1 MEEPRPKKKI
11 SFYRHVLFGM
21 FFAVTFS
28 AAFHS
33 ALQVLLQSYIKGP
46 ALSINVNNGAINI
59 SITDNRAAQ
68 NKISEGTAENAIV
81 KTAYA
86 IVAGTKT
93 SGSAPQAKTAVDEG
107 GNKIR
112 PKRGAIMV
120 GASIS
125 GFINIAIFIWF
136 IMRIKPIYNFVVKGD
151 AGARLVAIERFNG
164 IYKTIALY
172 FIILLLINNVKDGW
186 VLFNNGRFSA
196 FDFFMF
202 NIIPSAFGCYYGIY
216 FSIIYL
222 EPFLFTKVADIF
234 YSGADLYTK
243 KEGLH
248 LTLRTRLFT
257 TILNLLVIPMI
268 IIVCFA
274 FLIPEADVEGL
285 IEANNIAKLKELFYP
300 ILISKY
306 NLLAIAFISLCYA
319 IGYIEMLY
327 RSIQRP
333 IDELVKKM
341 ERLAGGDFDVKTT
354 VLSSDEIGKLKY
366 NFNLMIDGLTDRE
379 KLRETFGKYVSIEI
393 AKHLIETN
401 KIDLGGEDIYATVL
415 FSDIRNFTSM
425 SEKMSA
431 REVVDFLNEYFS
443 YISEPILNNHGVI
456 NKFIGD
462 AVMAI
467 YSPHLGSADHIA
479 DAVRSAV
486 GMREKLKEFNASKKY
501 GFEVRFGVGIHTGML
516 VAGNIGTKS
525 RLEYT
530 FIGDTVNVASRIET
544 ENKSFGTDILI
555 SGHVAD
561 NLDAGLKSM
570 LSLEKCPPIS
580 VKGKEKPVQL
590 YKIL

>member
-1 MEEPRPKKKI
+1 MEKPRKKI

-33 ALQVLLQSYIKGP
+33 ALQVLLQSYFKGSYLSVNVSNGPVKISISDRRAVSDKGP
-46 ALSINVNNGAINI
+46 QDFASG
-59 SITDNRAAQ
+59 
-68 NKISEGTAENAIV
+68 
-81 KTAYA
+81 
-86 IVAGTKT
+86 VAGTEET
-93 SGSAPQAKTAVDEG
+93 SVESKVAARSDKDSKPFVEA
-107 GNKIR
+107 GNKENSGR
-112 PKRGAIMV
+112 PKRGVIMV
-120 GASIS
+120 GAGFS
-125 GFINIAIFIWF
+125 GLIYIVIFIWF
-136 IMRIKPIYNFVVKGD
+136 ILRIKPIYNFTVKGVESE
-151 AGARLVAIERFNG
+151 RLVAIDRFNG
-164 IYKTIALY
+164 IYKTICAY
-172 FIILLLINNVKDGW
+172 FIILMLINFCREFIAFYKYAS
-186 VLFNNGRFSA
+186 FSIA
-196 FDFFMF
+196 DFMLY
-202 NIIPSAFGCYYGIY
+202 NALPSAFGCYYGIY

-243 KEGLH
+243 KEGLQ
-248 LTLRTRLFT
+248 LSLRTRLFM

-274 FLIPEADVEGL
+274 FLIPEADIEG
-285 IEANNIAKLKELFYP
+285 IIAANNISKLKEIFYP

-341 ERLAGGDFDVKTT
+341 ERLAGGDFNVKTT

-401 KIDLGGEDIYATVL
+401 KIDLGGEDINATVL

-425 SEKMSA
+425 SEKMTA

-443 YISEPILNNHGVI
+443 YISEPIIQNHGVI

-467 YSPHLGSADHIA
+467 YSPHLGSENHVA
-479 DAVRSAV
+479 DAVKSAV
-486 GMREKLKEFNASKKY
+486 GMREKLKEFNSSKKY
-501 GFEVRFGVGIHTGML
+501 GFEVRFGVGIHTGIL

-530 FIGDTVNVASRIET
+530 VIGDTVNVASRIET
-544 ENKSFGTDILI
+544 ENKSFGSDILVSESVI
-555 SGHVAD
+555 E
-561 NLDAGLKSM
+561 NLDNDLKS
-570 LSLEKCPPIS
+570 SINTEKCPPIS
-580 VKGKEKPVQL
+580 VKGKEKPVLL

>member
-1 MEEPRPKKKI
+1 
-11 SFYRHVLFGM
+11 M

-46 ALSINVNNGAINI
+46 AHNISVNSGGGAVNI
-59 SITDNRAAQ
+59 SISDNHAMQ
-68 NKISEGTAENAIV
+68 NNKSEGTSENVIV
-81 KTAYA
+81 KTADA
-86 IVAGTKT
+86 VVAGTKIND
-93 SGSAPQAKTAVDEG
+93 SVPYSKTAVGEA
-107 GNKIR
+107 GNKTR

-120 GASIS
+120 GASLS
-125 GFINIAIFIWF
+125 GLVNLAIFIWF
-136 IMRIKPIYNFVVKGD
+136 IMRIKPIYNFAIKGD
-151 AGARLVAIERFNG
+151 ADARLSAIERFNG

-172 FIILLLINNVKDGW
+172 FIILLLVNNVKDA
-186 VLFNNGRFSA
+186 VFLFKTGSFSA
-196 FDFFMF
+196 FDFFAF
-202 NIIPSAFGCYYGIY
+202 NILPSAFGCYYGIY
-216 FSIIYL
+216 FSVIYL
-222 EPFLFTKVADIF
+222 EPFLFTKMADIF
-234 YSGADLYTK
+234 YSGADLYTR

-248 LTLRTRLFT
+248 LTLRMRLFM

-300 ILISKY
+300 VFISKY
-306 NLLAIAFISLCYA
+306 HLLAIAFISLCYA

-341 ERLAGGDFDVKTT
+341 ERLAGGDFEVKTT

-501 GFEVRFGVGIHTGML
+501 GFEVRFGVGVHTGML

>member
-1 MEEPRPKKKI
+1 
-11 SFYRHVLFGM
+11 M

-33 ALQVLLQSYIKGP
+33 ALQVLLQSYFKGSY
-46 ALSINVNNGAINI
+46 LSVNVSNGPVKI
-59 SITDNRAAQ
+59 SISDKRAVDGGPQGFASGGSRL
-68 NKISEGTAENAIV
+68 KASGA
-81 KTAYA
+81 
-86 IVAGTKT
+86 AGTEEN
-93 SGSAPQAKTAVDEG
+93 SIEDNVTARSIKESKPFVEA
-107 GNKIR
+107 GNKDGSGR
-112 PKRGAIMV
+112 PRRGVITV
-120 GASIS
+120 GAGASFS
-125 GFINIAIFIWF
+125 GFIYIAVFIWF
-136 IMRIKPIYNFVVKGD
+136 ILRIKPIYNFTVKGVESE
-151 AGARLVAIERFNG
+151 RLLAIERFNG
-164 IYKTIALY
+164 IYRTICAY
-172 FIILLLINNVKDGW
+172 FIILMLINFCREF
-186 VLFNNGRFSA
+186 LA
-196 FDFFMF
+196 FYHMRSSISTADFMLY
-202 NIIPSAFGCYYGIY
+202 NALPSAFGCYYGIY

-243 KEGLH
+243 KEGLQ
-248 LTLRTRLFT
+248 LSLRTRLFM

-274 FLIPEADVEGL
+274 FLIPEADIEG
-285 IEANNIAKLKELFYP
+285 IIAANNVSKLKEIFYP
-300 ILISKY
+300 VLISKY

-341 ERLAGGDFDVKTT
+341 ERLAGGDFNVKTT

-393 AKHLIETN
+393 ARHLIETN

-425 SEKMSA
+425 SEKMTA

-443 YISEPILNNHGVI
+443 YISEPIIQNHGVI

-467 YSPHLGSADHIA
+467 YSPHLGSENHVA
-479 DAVRSAV
+479 DAVKSAV
-486 GMREKLKEFNASKKY
+486 GMREKLKEFNSAKKY
-501 GFEVRFGVGIHTGML
+501 GFEVRFGIGIHTGTL

-530 FIGDTVNVASRIET
+530 VIGDTVNVASRIET
-544 ENKSFGTDILI
+544 ENKNFGSDILVSESVI
-555 SGHVAD
+555 ES
-561 NLDAGLKSM
+561 LDQNLKS
-570 LSLEKCPPIS
+570 SIATEKCPPIS
-580 VKGKEKPVQL
+580 VKGKEKPVLL